1 MHYEY
6 TAWSSH
12 CGAMGSVA
20 SLHCQDAGWIP
31 GPAQWA
37 GELHVP
43 QDSRNKENNKIK
55 YILKIYSLV
64 NLYKVNTPVIQVTTV
79 WVC

>member
-1 MHYEY
+1 
-6 TAWSSH
+6 
-12 CGAMGSVA
+12 MGSMGWA
-20 SLHCQDAGWIP
+20 TSLQHQYAGWIP

-43 QDSRNKENNKIK
+43 QDSLNKENNKIK